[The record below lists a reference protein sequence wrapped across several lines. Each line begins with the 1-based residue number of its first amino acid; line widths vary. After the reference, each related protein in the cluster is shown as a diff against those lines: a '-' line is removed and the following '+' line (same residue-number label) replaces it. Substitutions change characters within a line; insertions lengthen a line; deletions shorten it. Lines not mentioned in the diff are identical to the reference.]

1 MIAPSDAARPSHF
14 IRQIIERDLAAG
26 TYRSRHDAG
35 TPGDAAHHAA
45 GPLDAAR
52 IRTRFPPEPNGYLHI
67 GHAKSICLNFGLALE
82 YGGVCHLR
90 FDDTNPEKEE
100 QEYVD
105 SIKDSVRWLGFD
117 WVVPDPSG
125 SGGTRSHLY
134 HASDY
139 FDFMYRAAEALIEAG
154 HAYVDEQSAD
164 EMRLHRGDF
173 NTPGTPSPY
182 RDRTPAEHLARF
194 RAMRDG
200 DLPDGAA
207 VLRAKIDMSSPNI
220 NLRDPALYR
229 IKRATHHATADRW
242 CIYPMYTYAHPIEDA
257 LENITHSI
265 CTLEFEDQRPFY
277 DWLLDTLCTLGL
289 LAQPRPQ
296 QVEFARLNLTY
307 IVTSKRKL
315 RQLVDEGHVDGWDD
329 PRMPTLVGMRR
340 RGYTPE
346 SIRLLA
352 ERSGVSKSGGWI
364 DYGSLDIALRDDLDP
379 KAPRANAV
387 LDPLPLRLVNF
398 AEVFGSDEHR
408 EPCHAPSLPGGHA
421 ASPGAPPPADAA
433 TPPAQRAFALTR
445 DVWIE
450 RDDYMA
456 VPGKGYFRLYP
467 PQPDASGKVGPGGR
481 VRLKYGYV
489 IECCGDEKDADGSVT
504 RVLARLVPDTKSG
517 TPGASAIK
525 VKGVVTW
532 VGAGDA
538 LEAEFRLYDRLFT
551 EAQPDAG
558 GRDMLSVL
566 NPNSK
571 RVAHGYVEPGLASAR
586 PGERFQFERHGYF
599 VADAS
604 DHRDGRHVF
613 NRTTTL

>member
-1 MIAPSDAARPSHF
+1 MNAPSDAAKPSHF
-14 IRQIIERDLAAG
+14 LRQVIERDLAQG
-26 TYRSRHDAG
+26 TYRGRHDAG
-35 TPGDAAHHAA
+35 SPGDAAHHAA
-45 GPLDAAR
+45 GPLDSAC
-52 IRTRFPPEPNGYLHI
+52 IRTRFPPEPNGHLHI
-67 GHAKSICLNFGLALE
+67 GHAKSICLNFGLARE
-82 YGGVCHLR
+82 YGGICHLR
-90 FDDTNPEKEE
+90 FDDTNPEQEE
-100 QEYVD
+100 QVYVD

-117 WVVPDPSG
+117 WTSPDPTHPG
-125 SGGTRSHLY
+125 ATRSHLY

-139 FDFMYRAAEALIEAG
+139 FDFMYRAAQALVESG
-154 HAYVDEQSAD
+154 HAYVDEQSA
-164 EMRLHRGDF
+164 EQMRIHRGDF
-173 NTPGTPSPY
+173 NTPGTASPY
-182 RDRTPAEHLARF
+182 RERSPAENLARL

-200 DLPDGAA
+200 ELPDGAA
-207 VLRAKIDMSSPNI
+207 VLRAKIDLASPNI

-229 IKRATHHATADRW
+229 IKRATHHATGERW

-257 LENITHSI
+257 LENITHSL

-277 DWLLDTLCTLGL
+277 DWLLETLCELGL
-289 LAQPRPQ
+289 LARPRPHQ
-296 QVEFARLNLTY
+296 YEFARLNLTY

-329 PRMPTLVGMRR
+329 PRLPTLAGLRR

-364 DYGSLDIALRDDLDP
+364 DYGWLDIALRDDLDP

-398 AEVFGSDEHR
+398 AEVFGSDAHR
-408 EPCHAPSLPGGHA
+408 EPCQAPSLPH
-421 ASPGAPPPADAA
+421 ADA
-433 TPPAQRAFALTR
+433 PAPLRTFTLTR

-450 RDDYMA
+450 REDFMR
-456 VPGKGYFRLYP
+456 VPSKGYFRLYP
-467 PQPDASGKVGPGGR
+467 PQADANGAPGPGGR

-489 IECCGDEKDADGSVT
+489 IECCGCEQDADGNVL
-504 RVLARLVPDTKSG
+504 RVLARLLPDTKSG

-538 LEAEFRLYDRLFT
+538 VEAEFRLYDRLFT

-558 GRDMLSVL
+558 GRDFLSVL
-566 NPNSK
+566 NPHSK
-571 RVAHGYVEPGLASAR
+571 RIVRGYVEPGLAAAQ
-586 PGERFQFERHGYF
+586 PGDRYQFERHGYF
-599 VADAS
+599 VADRVDHDAS
-604 DHRDGRHVF
+604 RRVF
-613 NRTTTL
+613 NRTATLKDTWQT